1 MPHLEDGIL
10 TDSEMKKNMAKGKVV
25 NLIEKDGSIAVWL
38 LKEIKNR

>member
-10 TDSEMKKNMAKGKVV
+10 TDSEMKKNMEKGKVV